1 MAKKVVRALT
11 PISPVRIYSVRRKA
25 GFTLLELLI
34 VLGII
39 AFVIGIAVPKLGRN
53 FGSQL
58 RASTR
63 KIVGLSKELHHFAR
77 LKNKTYRLVIDF
89 GDDKHKPNFFVES
102 ATTKQLIAPPDAT
115 PTPEP
120 RNKDN
125 DDKKSE
131 DPFTADKEVLK
142 KPIELPNGVKIE
154 DVENDTSPKPITAG
168 KAYIIYF
175 PQGLVQRT
183 IIHITDGRKIHWSL
197 VVNPLTG
204 ATSIETELI
213 RLKDLDAKNEQ

>member
-1 MAKKVVRALT
+1 MASM
-11 PISPVRIYSVRRKA
+11 PISQVRIYSVRRSS
-25 GFTLLELLI
+25 GFTLIELLI

-53 FGSQL
+53 FGTQL
-58 RASTR
+58 RGATR
-63 KIVGLSKELHHFAR
+63 KIVGLNKELHHFAR
-77 LKNKTYRLVIDF
+77 LRNKTYRLVIDF
-89 GDDKHKPNFFVES
+89 GDQTRKPNFYVES
-102 ATTKQLIAPPDAT
+102 ATTKQLLAPPDAT

-120 RNKDN
+120 RNTNK

-142 KPIELPNGVKIE
+142 KPIELPIGVKIE
-154 DVENDTSPKPITAG
+154 DVENDTSSKPITEG
-168 KAYIIYF
+168 KAYVLFF
-175 PQGLVQRT
+175 PQGLVERT

-197 VVNPLTG
+197 IVNPLTG
-204 ATSIETELI
+204 ATAIETESI